1 MSDYKIALVTGAS
14 AGFGLEIAKVFASNG
29 FKVIAVARRLDKLEE
44 LKALFP
50 SQILPLQLDVTDNAA
65 VEKALDSLPF
75 EFKDIDVLINNAG

>member
-50 SQILPLQLDVTDNAA
+50 SQILPLQLNVTFNAS
-65 VEKALDSLPF
+65 V
-75 EFKDIDVLINNAG
+75 V